1 MKVRIGNDICLRVS
15 LLGKNYNDY
24 VNIKSIRAYLINTSR
39 KHDLKDLLEGE
50 ERTVRYVSRFP
61 EEPHCRAFRSTP
73 YDLCHSGHP
82 TFHVK
87 PICFRAYYTG
97 FEVLPHSFDPFHNH
111 LWAYGHPHWHN
122 DELHPCHE
130 CECGIPVNEELDHID
145 IPDPNK
151 FRAPV
156 KAGSE
161 KNKVYVYFPA
171 EDQHHTGTY
180 KLVIVAKIYEPG
192 YAPNDLRTVTMDYKE
207 VFTIVGSSEQ
217 ADAYESVNIEV
228 GNLTNASDIN
238 VTGTF
243 AVGVAQQGRLNA
255 VVSPAEADEYG
266 VTWEVLSDGLDYIAK
281 NSESDHTLV
290 FSGKQLPE
298 GVEAAPVSI
307 KVTSKKTP
315 SITKT
320 VVVTVTREG
329 YIDKYTYETSK
340 SSEMVNGERRDYID
354 LHIAGGGVTKIDT
367 TNETVW
373 YEGD

>member
-24 VNIKSIRAYLINTSR
+24 VNIKSIKAYLINTSR
-39 KHDLKDLLEGE
+39 KHDLKELLEGE

-122 DELHPCHE
+122 DGFHPCHE
-130 CECGIPVNEELDHID
+130 CECGIPLNDELDHID
-145 IPDPNK
+145 IPDPDK

-156 KAGSE
+156 KAADE
-161 KNKVYVYFPA
+161 KNKIYVYFPA

-192 YAPNDLRTVTMDYKE
+192 YAPNNLRTVTMDYKE

-228 GNLTNASDIN
+228 GNLQTGSDISI
-238 VTGTF
+238 TGTF
-243 AVGVAQQGRLNA
+243 TVGVAQQGRLQA
-255 VVSPAEADEYG
+255 VVSPADADYAG
-266 VTWEVLSDGLDYIAK
+266 VTWSVVSGGEYVQIDSTSA
-281 NSESDHTLV
+281 HTLV
-290 FSGKQLPE
+290 FHGLQVPAGSE
-298 GVEAAPVSI
+298 YAHATI
-307 KVTSKKTP
+307 KATSNNTP
-315 SITKT
+315 SLSKT
-320 VVVTVTREG
+320 VQITVTHEG
-329 YIDKYTYETSK
+329 FIDKYTYSTDRTSVG
-340 SSEMVNGERRDYID
+340 SGNDRRDYIN
-354 LHIAGGGVTKIDT
+354 LNIAGGGVTQIDT